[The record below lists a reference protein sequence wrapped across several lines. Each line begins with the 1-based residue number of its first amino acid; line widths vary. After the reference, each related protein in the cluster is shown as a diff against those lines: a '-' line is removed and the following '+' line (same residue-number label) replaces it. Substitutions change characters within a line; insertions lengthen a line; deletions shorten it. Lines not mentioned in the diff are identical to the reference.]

1 MRNFFLNNV
10 LVYKALLIKGK
21 GCKKGAYGLIYSGG
35 VVAQMGDKV
44 QRWGVQKYDDTMLIK
59 INDWNREV

>member
-44 QRWGVQKYDDTMLIK
+44 QRWGRGVQKCEDT
-59 INDWNREV
+59 V

>member
-44 QRWGVQKYDDTMLIK
+44 QRWGRGVQSVRTQCDPPFLLTG
-59 INDWNREV
+59 